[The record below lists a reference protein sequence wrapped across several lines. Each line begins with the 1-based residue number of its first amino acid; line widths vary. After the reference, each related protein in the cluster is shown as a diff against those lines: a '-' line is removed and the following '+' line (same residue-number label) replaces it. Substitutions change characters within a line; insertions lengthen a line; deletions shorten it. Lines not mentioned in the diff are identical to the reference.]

1 MTTVHFFDSPHQ
13 IYWGLLIAVYFYY
26 TGMSAGSFIL
36 TSLGTVFGIEKYKKV
51 SKVGVI
57 MAIVLLLFAPLHLLF
72 DLAQP
77 GRALN
82 LFTHVHL
89 TSAMSWGVYLLILYP
104 VCLMFYAWY
113 LFRQDLVNGLNK
125 GGFKASLYNFLLFG
139 KKDMSETAKEHDKK
153 QAKFFGTIGVPLAL
167 AVHGYTGFILGN
179 VQARAIWHTPLMPI
193 IFLMSAMVSGTGLF
207 IIVLMLVEK
216 FKFGRLNEDIKSL
229 IADIANLMKWFIVV
243 DGALMITYFIVLWNS
258 TEAGYAA
265 GYYLLH
271 GDGWSF
277 LGLENGLGMLV
288 PLLILLSK
296 KARQSLPAVV
306 TASILTIIGVLAMR
320 INLVIGGQKLPLT
333 GSKIIEYVASG
344 RDIGIVISIAVVAAA
359 VLTFLYSV
367 LPMNRPG
374 AQEMKSIPTTK
385 GVAQ

>member
-1 MTTVHFFDSPHQ
+1 MTTVHFFDVPHE
-13 IYWGLLIAVYFYY
+13 IYWGLLIALYFYY

-72 DLAQP
+72 DLSQP
-77 GRALN
+77 GRFLN
-82 LFTHVHL
+82 LFTHVSL

-104 VCLMFYAWY
+104 VCLMIYAWY
-113 LFRQDLVNGLNK
+113 LFRQDFVKGLDQ
-125 GGFKASLYNFLLFG
+125 GGFKASLYRFLLFG
-139 KKDMSETAKEHDKK
+139 KTDMSQAAKEKDKK

-207 IIVLMLVEK
+207 IIVLLLVEK

-243 DGALMITYFIVLWNS
+243 DGSLMIIYFIVLWYS
-258 TEAGYAA
+258 SESGYAA
-265 GYYLLH
+265 GYFLLH
-271 GDGWSF
+271 SEGWSF
-277 LGLENGLGMLV
+277 LGLENVLGMLV
-288 PLLILLSK
+288 PFLILLSK
-296 KARQSLPAVV
+296 KARQSIPAVV
-306 TASILTIIGVLAMR
+306 IASILTIIGVLAMR

-333 GSKIIEYVASG
+333 GSKIVEYVTSG
-344 RDIGIVISIAVVAAA
+344 RDIGVILGIVLAVTV
-359 VLTFLYSV
+359 VLTFLYTV

-374 AQEMKSIPTTK
+374 AQEMKSTPTTK
-385 GVAQ
+385 GVAH